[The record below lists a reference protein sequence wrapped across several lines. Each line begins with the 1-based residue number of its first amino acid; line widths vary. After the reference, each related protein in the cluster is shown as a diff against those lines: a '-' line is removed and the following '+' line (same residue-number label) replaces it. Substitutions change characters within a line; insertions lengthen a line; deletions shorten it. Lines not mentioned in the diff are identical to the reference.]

1 VIFQLRLLKLYLFFG
16 LIFSQYSHAHS
27 IDERYDLPLPLN
39 FFIFGSA
46 LVVLISFIG
55 VLLVFTKPSIQTR
68 FPIVLLSNLNNHF
81 LLKIS
86 KLTFQISSVVI
97 FFVVIGACFWGDANP
112 LQNLA
117 PNFIWMTWWLG
128 LSLFISIFG
137 NIWPLLNPW
146 LNIYQ
151 FIQQLISTPKPKV
164 IPIPTPIFSWNSLF
178 FATLFL
184 FVWSWLEVVYPVAFV
199 PYRIGYLIL
208 IWSCISFLGIF
219 LVGKNRW
226 LQHVD
231 FFSIYFNYLGNFS
244 LFTYSSSQKALLLR
258 PWGMGLIK
266 SNSEQSPSGQAGF
279 IIAMLTTVLFDGL
292 YGNQLWLFFEK
303 PFEKLIPKS
312 MDMNGYWIGTIG
324 LLFTWCMFYLIY
336 QLTCYLSKKM
346 CRSVNVKHLAN
357 DLAPSL
363 IPIAIAYL
371 IAHNFSSFMIQVQN
385 IIFLISDPFNL
396 GWDLFQTKNFRPNIA
411 LIDASFT
418 WYLAVGSIVIGHIL
432 AILICHLI
440 ILQKTSSKKEVFYLS
455 MPMTITMILL
465 TMMSLIIIAEPMAN
479 SA

>member
-1 VIFQLRLLKLYLFFG
+1 MIVQRRLPKLFIFFG
-16 LIFSQYSHAHS
+16 LICSQYCQAHS

-46 LVVLISFIG
+46 LVVMISFIG
-55 VLLVFTKPSIQTR
+55 VLLIFTKPSIKKR
-68 FPIVLLSNLNNHF
+68 FPIILLRNINNNP
-81 LLKIS
+81 LIKIS
-86 KLTFQISSVVI
+86 TLSLQTLSVVL
-97 FFVVIGACFWGDANP
+97 FFVVLGACFWGDTNP

-146 LNIYQ
+146 LNIYLFFQQ
-151 FIQQLISTPKPKV
+151 FFSTPQPKV
-164 IPIPTPIFSWNSLF
+164 VTIPAPIFSWNSLF

-184 FVWSWLEVVYPVAFV
+184 FIWSWLEVVYPVAFV
-199 PYRIGYLIL
+199 PHRIGYLIL
-208 IWSCISFLGIF
+208 IWSCIYFLGIF
-219 LVGKNRW
+219 LKGKNRW
-226 LQHVD
+226 LQQID
-231 FFSIYFNYLGNFS
+231 FISIYFNYLGKFS
-244 LFTYSSSQKALLLR
+244 LFTYSSSQKALLFR
-258 PWGMGLIK
+258 PWGLGLIK
-266 SNSEQSPSGQAGF
+266 SNSEQSLSGQAGF

-292 YGNQLWLFFEK
+292 HGNQMWLLFEQ
-303 PFEKLIPKS
+303 PFEKWIPKS
-312 MDMNGYWIGTIG
+312 MDINGYWIGTTG
-324 LLFTWCMFYLIY
+324 LLLTWCLFYLIY
-336 QLTCYLSKKM
+336 QLTCYLSKKL
-346 CRSVNVKHLAN
+346 CPTITVKHLAN

-396 GWDLFQTKNFRPNIA
+396 DWNLFGTKNFRPNIA
-411 LIDASFT
+411 LIDAGFT
-418 WYLAVGSIVIGHIL
+418 WYLAISAIVIGHIL

-465 TMMSLIIIAEPMAN
+465 TMMSLIIIAEPMTN

>member
-1 VIFQLRLLKLYLFFG
+1 MIFPLRLPKLFIFFG

-39 FFIFGSA
+39 FFVFGSA

-55 VLLVFTKPSIQTR
+55 VLLIFTKPTIQTR
-68 FPIVLLSNLNNHF
+68 FPIVLWRNINNPLLLN
-81 LLKIS
+81 IS
-86 KLTFQISSVVI
+86 KFILQILSALL
-97 FFVVIGACFWGDANP
+97 FFVVLGACFLGDTNP

-137 NIWPLLNPW
+137 NVWPLLNPW
-146 LNIYQ
+146 LNIYL
-151 FIQQLISTPKPKV
+151 FIQQLISTPQPKV
-164 IPIPTPIFSWNSLF
+164 IPLPTPIFSWNSLF
-178 FATLFL
+178 LATLFL

-219 LVGKNRW
+219 LIGKNRW
-226 LQHVD
+226 LQHID
-231 FFSIYFNYLGNFS
+231 FFSIYFNYLGKFS
-244 LFTYSSSQKALLLR
+244 LFTYSQSQKALLLR

-292 YGNQLWLFFEK
+292 HGNQMWVLFEK
-303 PFEKLIPKS
+303 PFEQLIPKS
-312 MDMNGYWIGTIG
+312 MDINGYWIGTVG
-324 LLFTWCMFYLIY
+324 LLLTWCIFYLIY
-336 QLTCYLSKKM
+336 QMTCYLSKKM
-346 CRSVNVKHLAN
+346 CPSVNVKYLAN

-396 GWDLFQTKNFRPNIA
+396 GWDLFHTKNFRPNIA
-411 LIDASFT
+411 LMEAGFT

-440 ILQKTSSKKEVFYLS
+440 ILQKTSSKKEIFYLS
-455 MPMTITMILL
+455 MPMTITMIIL
-465 TMMSLIIIAEPMAN
+465 TMMSLIIIAEPMTN

>member
-1 VIFQLRLLKLYLFFG
+1 VIFQFRLPKLFIFLG
-16 LIFSQYSHAHS
+16 LICSQYCHAHS

-55 VLLVFTKPSIQTR
+55 VLLVFTKPSIQSK
-68 FPIVLLSNLNNHF
+68 FPITLLSNANHNL
-81 LLKIS
+81 LLKSSRLI
-86 KLTFQISSVVI
+86 LQILSLVL
-97 FFVVIGACFWGDANP
+97 FFVVLGACFWGDKNP

-137 NIWPLLNPW
+137 NIWPLLNTW
-146 LNIYQ
+146 LNLY
-151 FIQQLISTPKPKV
+151 QLIQRLFSTQKNK
-164 IPIPTPIFSWNSLF
+164 ITSFPTPIFPWNSLF

-184 FVWSWLEVVYPVAFV
+184 FLWSWLEVVYPVAFV

-208 IWSCISFLGIF
+208 IWSTFSFLGMSLI
-219 LVGKNRW
+219 GKNRW
-226 LQHVD
+226 LQHFD
-231 FFSIYFNYLGNFS
+231 FFSIYFNYLGKFS
-244 LFTYSSSQKALLLR
+244 LFTYSPSQKALLLR
-258 PWGMGLIK
+258 PWGMGLIN
-266 SNSEQSPSGQAGF
+266 SNSEQSSSGQAGF

-292 YGNQLWLFFEK
+292 HGNQIWLLFEK
-303 PFEKLIPKS
+303 PFERLIPKS
-312 MDMNGYWIGTIG
+312 IDVNGYLIGTAG
-324 LLFTWCMFYLIY
+324 LLLTWCAFYMIY

-346 CRSVNVKHLAN
+346 CPNINVKHLAN

-385 IIFLISDPFNL
+385 IVFLISDPFNL
-396 GWDLFQTKNFRPNIA
+396 GWDLFHTKDFRPDIA
-411 LIDASFT
+411 MIDASFT
-418 WYLAVGSIVIGHIL
+418 WYLAVGAIVIGHIL

-440 ILQKTSSKKEVFYLS
+440 ILQKTSSKKEVLYLS
-455 MPMTITMILL
+455 MPMTLTMILL
-465 TMMSLIIIAEPMAN
+465 TMMSLIIIAEPMTN

>member
-1 VIFQLRLLKLYLFFG
+1 MFFG
-16 LIFSQYSHAHS
+16 FIFSPYCQAHS

-46 LVVLISFIG
+46 LVVMISFVG
-55 VLLVFTKPSIQTR
+55 ALLIFTKSNTHSK
-68 FPIVLLSNLNNHF
+68 FPIVLLRNMKNNF
-81 LLKIS
+81 FIKIS
-86 KLTFQISSVVI
+86 KLVLQILSVVF
-97 FFVVIGACFWGDANP
+97 FFVVLGACFWGNANP

-137 NIWPLLNPW
+137 NVWPVLNPW

-151 FIQQLISTPKPKV
+151 FLQQIFSRPQPKV
-164 IPIPTPIFSWNSLF
+164 VSIPTPIFPWNGLF

-208 IWSCISFLGIF
+208 IWSCISFVGMF
-219 LVGKNRW
+219 LIGKNRW
-226 LQHVD
+226 LQQID
-231 FFSIYFNYLGNFS
+231 FFSIYFLYLGKFS
-244 LFTYSSSQKALLLR
+244 LFTYSPSQNTLLLR
-258 PWGMGLIK
+258 PWGTGLIK
-266 SNSEQSPSGQAGF
+266 LNSEQSSSGQSGF

-292 YGNQLWLFFEK
+292 HGNQMWLVFEQ

-312 MDMNGYWIGTIG
+312 MDINGYWIGTVG
-324 LLFTWCMFYLIY
+324 LLLTWCLFFLVY
-336 QLTCYLSKKM
+336 QLSCFISKKI
-346 CRSVNVKHLAN
+346 CPTVNVKHLAN

-396 GWDLFQTKNFRPNIA
+396 GWDLFHTANFRPNIA

-418 WYLAVGSIVIGHIL
+418 WYLALSAIVIGHIL

-440 ILQKTSSKKEVFYLS
+440 IMQKTTSKKEVFYLS
-455 MPMTITMILL
+455 FPMTITMIIL
-465 TMMSLIIIAEPMAN
+465 TMMSLIIIAEPMTN
-479 SA
+479 SG

>member
-1 VIFQLRLLKLYLFFG
+1 MIVQRRLPKLFIFFG
-16 LIFSQYSHAHS
+16 LICSQYCHAHS

-39 FFIFGSA
+39 FFVFGSA

-68 FPIVLLSNLNNHF
+68 FPIVLFRNINNNS
-81 LLKIS
+81 LITIS
-86 KLTFQISSVVI
+86 KLSLQTLSIVL
-97 FFVVIGACFWGDANP
+97 FFIVLGACFWGDTNP

-128 LSLFISIFG
+128 LSLFISLFG

-146 LNIYQ
+146 LNLY
-151 FIQQLISTPKPKV
+151 QLIQRLFSKQDSKIV
-164 IPIPTPIFSWNSLF
+164 SFPTPIFPWNSLF

-184 FVWSWLEVVYPVAFV
+184 FIWSWLEVVYPVAFV

-208 IWSCISFLGIF
+208 IWSGISFLGIF
-219 LVGKNRW
+219 LIGKNRW
-226 LQHVD
+226 LQHID
-231 FFSIYFNYLGNFS
+231 FFSIYFNYLGKFS
-244 LFTYSSSQKALLLR
+244 LFTYSPAQKALLLR

-266 SNSEQSPSGQAGF
+266 SNSDQSSSGQAGF

-292 YGNQLWLFFEK
+292 HGNQIWLLFEK

-312 MDMNGYWIGTIG
+312 MDINGYLIGTAG
-324 LLFTWCMFYLIY
+324 LLLTWCVFYLIY
-336 QLTCYLSKKM
+336 QLTCFLSKKM
-346 CRSVNVKHLAN
+346 CPNINLKHLAN

-385 IIFLISDPFNL
+385 IVFLISDPFNL
-396 GWDLFQTKNFRPNIA
+396 GWDLFHTKNFRPNIA
-411 LIDASFT
+411 MIDAGFT
-418 WYLAVGSIVIGHIL
+418 WYLAISVIVIGHIL

-455 MPMTITMILL
+455 MPMTITMIAL
-465 TMMSLIIIAEPMAN
+465 TMMSLIIIAEPMTN